1 MDKNFENQLKIVVKN
16 IIKEEDINIS
26 QYECIYFRFNSK
38 IIDKLF
44 QQSVPNIQRWR
55 VINENDILSYC
66 VTKNGRIEIFHS
78 YCSSQCNN
86 NNTFIQCNQCKAC
99 NSKMHYEKPC
109 LIINIDEK
117 YFYKYFSILFNN
129 LKLRTI

>member
-26 QYECIYFRFNSK
+26 QYEYIYFRFDSK

-44 QQSVPNIQRWR
+44 QQSVPNIQRWHN
-55 VINENDILSYC
+55 IEENDILSYC
-66 VTKNGRIEIFHS
+66 VIENGRIEIFHS

-86 NNTFIQCNQCKAC
+86 NNTFIQCKAC
-99 NSKMHYEKPC
+99 NSQMHYGKPC